1 MKGILKSIKRKEYK
15 TAKGTKFSKVE
26 FTCDVKMNEEGD
38 VKTLKGS
45 YGEEFARKYF
55 THCGILTKDLV
66 GKEVEVTV
74 AKKSFE
80 SEGEMKTYQYIKYLN
95 VLDKDGKAI
104 YLPKE
109 NKEDTLDY

>member
-26 FTCDVKMNEEGD
+26 FTCDVKVNEDGD

-45 YGEEFARKYF
+45 YGEEYARKYF
-55 THCGILTKDLV
+55 TYCGILTKDLV
-66 GKEVEVTV
+66 GKEVEVIV
-74 AKKSFE
+74 AKKSYE
-80 SEGEMKTYQYIKYLN
+80 AEGEMRTYQYIKYLN
-95 VLDKDGKAI
+95 VLDAEGKAI

-109 NKEDTLDY
+109 DKEDALDY

>member
-26 FTCDVKMNEEGD
+26 FTCDVKVNEDGD

-45 YGEEFARKYF
+45 YGEEYARKYF

-74 AKKSFE
+74 AKKSYE
-80 SEGEMKTYQYIKYLN
+80 AEGEMRTYQYIKYLN
-95 VLDKDGKAI
+95 VLDAEDKAI

-109 NKEDTLDY
+109 DKEDALDY